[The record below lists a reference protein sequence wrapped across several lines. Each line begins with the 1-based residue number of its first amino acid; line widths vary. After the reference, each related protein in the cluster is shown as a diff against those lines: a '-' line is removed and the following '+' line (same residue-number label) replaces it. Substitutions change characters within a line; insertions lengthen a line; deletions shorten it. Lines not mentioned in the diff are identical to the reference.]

1 MTKGFKSTLSLDV
14 NFQLFWIKRKITQIS
29 AIIRRV
35 TVVLDTYLL
44 SQDCR
49 IFINKSNT
57 IYEDGK
63 DSETKLQAPRC
74 TTLSMRRD
82 EVGSSIISKENSE
95 VYSEFPDIQLQRD
108 SIMLSQRDINPLDT
122 KSQEELEYIENM
134 KKLK

>member
-1 MTKGFKSTLSLDV
+1 M
-14 NFQLFWIKRKITQIS
+14 
-29 AIIRRV
+29 
-35 TVVLDTYLL
+35 L

-82 EVGSSIISKENSE
+82 EVGSSIVSKENSE